1 MNLEEQAKWH
11 LLQIVSDYRGPEN
24 RIRRSVLL
32 AKMNI
37 CLGWDRR
44 SNKII
49 GDRKMRDLL
58 EELRSEER
66 GTYLCGSLR
75 GGYFMARDDKELD
88 RFTQPDLNRSIALY
102 RRVKTQ
108 RTNAKLITPE
118 LERKQ
123 MEMF

>member
-37 CLGWDRR
+37 CLGWDGKTRR
-44 SNKII
+44 II
-49 GDRKMRDLL
+49 SDRVMRDLL
-58 EELRSEER
+58 EELRHELR

-75 GGYFMARDDKELD
+75 GGYFMARDNQELD
-88 RFTQPDLNRSIALY
+88 RYTQPDLNRANKLY
-102 RRVKTQ
+102 QRVKTQ